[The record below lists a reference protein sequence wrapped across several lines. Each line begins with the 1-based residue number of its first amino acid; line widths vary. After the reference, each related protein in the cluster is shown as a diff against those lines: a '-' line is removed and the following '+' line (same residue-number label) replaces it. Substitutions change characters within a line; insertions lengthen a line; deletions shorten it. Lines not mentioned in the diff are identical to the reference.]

1 MADTEEGFVLPG
13 TPSEPDPKELQ
24 NDSKQETQLGAS
36 SKSPSPQTT
45 FTQQGM
51 EGIKVYLHEREL
63 WTKFH
68 EVGTEMIITKA
79 GRRMFPSYKVK
90 VTGLNPKTKYILLM
104 DIVPAD
110 DHRYKFADNKWSVTG
125 KAEPAMPGRL
135 YVHPDSP
142 ATGAHWMRQLVS
154 FQKLKLTNNH
164 LDPFGH
170 IILNSMHKYQPRLHI
185 VKADENNGFGSKN
198 TAFCTHVF
206 SETSFIAV
214 TSYQNHKITQLK
226 IENNPFAKGF
236 RGSDDMELHRMSRMQ
251 STKEYP
257 VVPRSTVRQR
267 GAPSQ
272 SPYSGDRGLATPGN
286 LGSQYPC
293 ENGVASSPQD
303 LLSQT
308 GSYPMPHEHSQVYHC
323 SKRKAEEECHAGDH
337 PYKKSYMES
346 PPSDDE
352 GFYRSTAYCQPPGL
366 AGSYR
371 TESAQRQACM
381 YASAS
386 QSAEAVP
393 SLEDISCNTWATVP
407 PYSSCPV
414 TAMQPMERLP
424 YQHFSAHFTSGP
436 LVPRLSGVASHASPP
451 LGDTHSMYQSSM
463 PHQPL
468 ARQCGPNGGIQSPTA
483 GLQGN
488 EYLYPHSMPRT
499 LSPHQYHPVH
509 TVGIMPEWSE
519 SS

>member
-1 MADTEEGFVLPG
+1 
-13 TPSEPDPKELQ
+13 
-24 NDSKQETQLGAS
+24 
-36 SKSPSPQTT
+36 
-45 FTQQGM
+45 QGM

-79 GRRMFPSYKVK
+79 GSDLCLVTFKVTLKVK
-90 VTGLNPKTKYILLM
+90 ACFKSKSAVVPVAQFSPLFNLGVFVYPINQRIFLNHKNNAMLLKWIKVEICSVAL
-104 DIVPAD
+104 IVISS
-110 DHRYKFADNKWSVTG
+110 WSVTG

-206 SETSFIAV
+206 PETAFIAV

-251 STKEYP
+251 SKEYP

-267 GAPSQ
+267 VGSSQ
-272 SPYSGDRGLATPGN
+272 SPYSGDVRGLATPGS
-286 LGSQYPC
+286 LGSQYQC
-293 ENGVASSPQD
+293 ENGVSSSSQD
-303 LLSQT
+303 LITQPNP
-308 GSYPMPHEHSQVYHC
+308 YPLPHEHNQVYHC
-323 SKRKAEEECHAGDH
+323 TKRKVEDECQTGDH
-337 PYKKSYMES
+337 PYKKSYIES
-346 PPSDDE
+346 SPSDEDPY
-352 GFYRSTAYCQPPGL
+352 YRPGSYTQPPGL
-366 AGSYR
+366 GSASYR

-386 QSAEAVP
+386 QAAEAVP
-393 SLEDISCNTWATVP
+393 GLEDISCNNWTTVP
-407 PYSSCPV
+407 PYSTCPV
-414 TAMQPMERLP
+414 SAMQSMERLP

-436 LVPRLSGVASHASPP
+436 LMPRLSGVANHASPQIA
-451 LGDTHSMYQSSM
+451 DTHSMYQGSM

-468 ARQCGPNGGIQSPTA
+468 ARQCGPQTGIQSPTA
-483 GLQGN
+483 SLQGN
-488 EYLYPHSMPRT
+488 EYLYPHSMPRN

-509 TVGIMPEWSE
+509 GVGIVPEWSE
-519 SS
+519 NS